1 MAEKTVGGKNGRIH
15 FEIDVELPE
24 IKEGVMDI
32 LSLIKG
38 ASDEIV
44 DLGKKLLNKAQDEP
58 REIKKINIK

>member
-1 MAEKTVGGKNGRIH
+1 MVEKTVGGKNGKIH

-24 IKEGVMDI
+24 VKDGIVDI

-44 DLGKKLLNKAQDEP
+44 DLGKKILNKAQDEP
-58 REIKKINIK
+58 KEIKKINIK